1 MALCYEISSSIRR
14 YEDTGAFVVGA
25 GVEEKKLV
33 QALEIIF
40 RELNIMKKESVK
52 KEELERAKEF
62 YKGQL
67 LFTMEDTMSLMLWL
81 GEKVIAGEHDLD
93 PKSIISKVESITC
106 DDLMRVASDIFKD
119 NNINLA
125 VIGPVKDEKKL
136 KETLHLQ

>member
-1 MALCYEISSSIRR
+1 
-14 YEDTGAFVVGA
+14 
-25 GVEEKKLV
+25 
-33 QALEIIF
+33 
-40 RELNIMKKESVK
+40 MKKEPVK

-81 GEKVIAGEHDLD
+81 GEKVVAGEHDLD

-106 DDLMRVASDIFKD
+106 DDLIRVASEIFND

-125 VIGPVKDEKKL
+125 VIGPVKDEKRL
-136 KETLHLQ
+136 KETLHL